1 MELNPSI
8 NDKDNQLGNI
18 IQVDESLI
26 EEIWRDL
33 GGKVSQ
39 EQIRQVAYEVAGE
52 LQNATVTA
60 FVPIFLQRLAREKLE
75 LLVNESD

>member
-8 NDKDNQLGNI
+8 NDTDSQLGNS

-33 GGKVSQ
+33 EGRVTQ

-52 LQNATVTA
+52 LQHATVTA

-75 LLVNESD
+75 LLINESD